1 MSNTFLEPMIK
12 PYCLYIALEYPFD
25 PKISKEQQP
34 ELLPE
39 HLRLQ
44 NDEEQELEYTWSFM
58 LAFPKDGSTHLK
70 RYTIECSL
78 DAQER
83 CQEIGERCIPNQALF
98 KEGCLIETSFTEPH
112 LLGSIPKLRILLTA
126 QFIDMSNFEEFLTT
140 HGWDPGSGWGAHL
153 THLWVRQVLIDYPAV
168 NIDQR
173 SIMIV
178 EEAARTFLRRDR
190 QLHPCDFSSSSPNPQ
205 RRVRV
210 YNMYQYAMP
219 SDTAL
224 DAQHEFFRYTSGRWL
239 WDEETRLRERYRLFD
254 VHELQ
259 AVAAKSV
266 CAEKCVDMV
275 KLAEGGFNKVF
286 RLVMDNGSAIIA
298 RIPNP
303 NAGSPR
309 WTTASEVATMDFA
322 LSILGLPVPK
332 VLAWNM
338 DADNPVQSEYI
349 IMEEATGTQLSQVWD
364 TLPLKT
370 KLEIVKDLVNIENN
384 LLSISFT
391 QYGSLYF
398 AHHGFPD
405 CVKAQAEGNA
415 PTSLVAEI
423 ENRYVIGPVANGD
436 FWDGD
441 KKTMAIDRGPW
452 KRPQDYLRAIAQRE
466 RAWLSRQAPVS
477 TNSLSGFSAGVD
489 SQSRPEAHL
498 DLYDK
503 FDRVADYLLPN
514 DGPLVKSTVWHWDT
528 HASNLFVEGGK
539 ISSIIDWQDSW
550 AGPLFLQARQP
561 QLVDYD
567 GEIVPRLPPHYD
579 TLEDEDEKCRIRS
592 QVEKSILLW
601 SYERST
607 KKVNHL
613 LHEVFHLP
621 HGRTRR
627 DAVDFSTNTWD
638 TDIVPFRESLIRIQ
652 RSWDEICPGRPC
664 PIEFTKAE
672 IETHFR
678 ETDGWNE
685 NADFWA
691 SISALV
697 QRDGW
702 TSLETYDDAVDLFAR
717 LREEGLRQLEG
728 EERAK
733 FERETRWADKAAR
746 RDYNDQLDGDFN

>member
-1 MSNTFLEPMIK
+1 MRMVGRFPSMSIRR
-12 PYCLYIALEYPFD
+12 LYSSHSPSSVSRYSPLLSVQHRWSSIHSQG
-25 PKISKEQQP
+25 IS
-34 ELLPE
+34 
-39 HLRLQ
+39 
-44 NDEEQELEYTWSFM
+44 
-58 LAFPKDGSTHLK
+58 
-70 RYTIECSL
+70 
-78 DAQER
+78 
-83 CQEIGERCIPNQALF
+83 
-98 KEGCLIETSFTEPH
+98 
-112 LLGSIPKLRILLTA
+112 
-126 QFIDMSNFEEFLTT
+126 
-140 HGWDPGSGWGAHL
+140 
-153 THLWVRQVLIDYPAV
+153 
-168 NIDQR
+168 
-173 SIMIV
+173 
-178 EEAARTFLRRDR
+178 
-190 QLHPCDFSSSSPNPQ
+190 
-205 RRVRV
+205 
-210 YNMYQYAMP
+210 

-224 DAQHEFFRYTSGRWL
+224 DVQHEFFRYTSGRWL

-259 AVAAKSV
+259 DVAAKSV
-266 CAEKCVDMV
+266 CAENCVDMI

-286 RLVMDNGSAIIA
+286 RLVMDNGSAVIA

-309 WTTASEVATMDFA
+309 WTTATEVATMDFA
-322 LSILGLPVPK
+322 LSILGLPVPR

-364 TLPLKT
+364 RLPLNT
-370 KLEIVKDLVNIENN
+370 KLEIVKDLVNIENK
-384 LLSISFT
+384 LFSISFT

-398 AHHGFPD
+398 AHHGFPG

-415 PTSLVAEI
+415 SISLIADI
-423 ENRYVIGPVANGD
+423 ENRYVIGPVVNGD

-441 KKTMAIDRGPW
+441 RKTMNIDRGPCDTFLGAW

-528 HASNLFVEGGK
+528 HASNLFIEGGK

-567 GEIVPRLPPHYD
+567 GDIMLRLPPHYD
-579 TLEDEDEKCRIRS
+579 TLEDQDEKCRIRS

-607 KKVNHL
+607 KKVNYM
-613 LHEVFHLP
+613 LHDVFHLSQ
-621 HGRTRR
+621 GRTRR
-627 DAVDFSTNTWD
+627 DVVDFSANTWNA
-638 TDIVPFRESLIRIQ
+638 DIVPFRESLIRIQ
-652 RSWDEICPGRPC
+652 RNWDDICPDRPC

-691 SISALV
+691 SISPLV

-702 TSLETYDDAVDLFAR
+702 TSPESYDDAVELFAR

-733 FERETRWADKAAR
+733 FERETRWAGQAVK
-746 RDYNDQLDGDFN
+746 RDR

>member
-1 MSNTFLEPMIK
+1 MRIVGRFPAIAIRW
-12 PYCLYIALEYPFD
+12 LYSSHSPSSLSRNLPLLSVQCRWSSTRSKA
-25 PKISKEQQP
+25 IS
-34 ELLPE
+34 
-39 HLRLQ
+39 
-44 NDEEQELEYTWSFM
+44 
-58 LAFPKDGSTHLK
+58 
-70 RYTIECSL
+70 
-78 DAQER
+78 
-83 CQEIGERCIPNQALF
+83 
-98 KEGCLIETSFTEPH
+98 
-112 LLGSIPKLRILLTA
+112 
-126 QFIDMSNFEEFLTT
+126 
-140 HGWDPGSGWGAHL
+140 
-153 THLWVRQVLIDYPAV
+153 
-168 NIDQR
+168 
-173 SIMIV
+173 
-178 EEAARTFLRRDR
+178 
-190 QLHPCDFSSSSPNPQ
+190 
-205 RRVRV
+205 
-210 YNMYQYAMP
+210 
-219 SDTAL
+219 SDTAP

-254 VHELQ
+254 AHKLQ

-286 RLVMDNGSAIIA
+286 RLVMDNGSAVIA

-303 NAGSPR
+303 NTGSPR

-332 VLAWNM
+332 VLAWSI
-338 DADNPVQSEYI
+338 DADNPVHSEYI

-364 TLPLKT
+364 TLPLET

-398 AHHGFPD
+398 AHHGFPG
-405 CVKAQAEGNA
+405 CVKAQVEGNA
-415 PTSLVAEI
+415 STSLAAEV
-423 ENRYVIGPVANGD
+423 EDRYVIGPVADRD
-436 FWDGD
+436 FWDGER
-441 KKTMAIDRGPW
+441 KTMAIDRGPW

-466 RAWLSRQAPVS
+466 IAWLSRRAPGS
-477 TNSLSGFSAGVD
+477 TNSLSGFSARVD

-503 FDRVADYLLPN
+503 FDHVADYLLPN

-539 ISSIIDWQDSW
+539 ISSIIDWQDCW
-550 AGPLFLQARQP
+550 AGPLFFQARQP

-567 GEIVPRLPPHYD
+567 GDIMLRLPPHYE
-579 TLEDEDEKCRIRS
+579 TLEDQDEKSRIRS

-601 SYERST
+601 SYERNT

-613 LHEVFHLP
+613 LHEIFHLP

-627 DAVDFSTNTWD
+627 DVVDFSANTWD
-638 TDIVPFRESLIRIQ
+638 ADIVPFRESLIRIQ
-652 RSWDEICPGRPC
+652 RNWDEICPGRPC

-691 SISALV
+691 SISSFV

-702 TSLETYDDAVDLFAR
+702 TSRETYDDAVELFAQ

-733 FERETRWADKAAR
+733 FERETRWADKSMR
-746 RDYNDQLDGDFN
+746 QD